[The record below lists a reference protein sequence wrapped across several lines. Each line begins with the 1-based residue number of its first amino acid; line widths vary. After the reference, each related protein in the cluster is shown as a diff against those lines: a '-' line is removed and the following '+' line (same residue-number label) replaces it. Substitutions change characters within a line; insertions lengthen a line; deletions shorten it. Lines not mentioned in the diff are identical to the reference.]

1 MPKTIGLKFK
11 RIIMK
16 TIFLMLALLATGFAQ
31 VSFAQD
37 SKSTPEKQELLS
49 LYFNVK
55 DALVSGNANLAAS
68 KSAEFAE
75 AVKTLDSR
83 SIPENSRNGLLTSA
97 DEIAKTKD
105 LKKQREYFATFS
117 EQMFILAKS
126 TNLSS
131 EPIYKAYCPMK
142 KAAWLSA
149 DPAIKNPY
157 YGSAML
163 TCGKVAET
171 IK

>member
-1 MPKTIGLKFK
+1 
-11 RIIMK
+11 
-16 TIFLMLALLATGFAQ
+16 MLALVATGFAQ
-31 VSFAQD
+31 FSFAQD
-37 SKSTPEKQELLS
+37 SKSTPESLELLS
-49 LYFNVK
+49 SYYNVQ
-55 DALVSGNANLAAS
+55 DALVSGNANLAAT
-68 KSAEFAE
+68 KAAEFGVIAK
-75 AVKTLDSR
+75 ALDIKTLPAD
-83 SIPENSRNGLLTSA
+83 SRNGLLTSA
-97 DEIAKTKD
+97 DEIAKTKV

-117 EQMFILAKS
+117 EQMFILAKL
-126 TNLSS
+126 TKLSP